1 MRQWHVERASKG
13 LTVAGAA
20 AAFAR
25 SLERHRIP
33 VSPAEAESR
42 GGHLLSEL

>member
-33 VSPAEAESR
+33 VSPVAEESR
-42 GGHLLSEL
+42 GGHLLGEL